1 MSDSTAVKS
10 LRIPVFDGKVQNYQ
24 VWVTRFRAYAGVFGF
39 AAALIEGG
47 EINLP
52 TTEETEVDETSDT
65 DAPIR
70 AAKKRNAVAMA
81 NLTMAFTTDE
91 AMSLVYDA
99 ASTDWPAGLAWK
111 IMLAMKKKYQP
122 DDTISR
128 VELRRQLNSVAMKRN
143 EDPATLFEQL
153 SGIKNRYN
161 TTSTRISTE
170 ELLAVI
176 IDSAHEDYQSV
187 LTSEQRRLGTA
198 ITMGDLQSA
207 MNQQWRATHGGA
219 HNKND
224 GVEEMNLSAFNGEC
238 YKCGKQGHRA
248 NDCKSKGKG
257 RGKMNGKSGQKF
269 KGECFHCGK
278 KGHRE
283 TDCWQKDKNSKKR
296 PDGYNKPGQESGLA
310 SGDGLEYEYL
320 LCGVEQQW
328 VEVDHEDSCNGSV
341 GEELLGDMHEFV
353 LGSIAF
359 ATDQRM
365 LNDPNVWI
373 ADTGASTHSTPHG
386 IGMSNC
392 KGGSV
397 KDSIMIGD
405 GSSVRASKVG

>member
-143 EDPATLFEQL
+143 EDPATLF
-153 SGIKNRYN
+153 K
-161 TTSTRISTE
+161 
-170 ELLAVI
+170 
-176 IDSAHEDYQSV
+176 
-187 LTSEQRRLGTA
+187 
-198 ITMGDLQSA
+198 
-207 MNQQWRATHGGA
+207 
-219 HNKND
+219 
-224 GVEEMNLSAFNGEC
+224 
-238 YKCGKQGHRA
+238 
-248 NDCKSKGKG
+248 
-257 RGKMNGKSGQKF
+257 
-269 KGECFHCGK
+269 
-278 KGHRE
+278 
-283 TDCWQKDKNSKKR
+283 
-296 PDGYNKPGQESGLA
+296 
-310 SGDGLEYEYL
+310 
-320 LCGVEQQW
+320 
-328 VEVDHEDSCNGSV
+328 
-341 GEELLGDMHEFV
+341 
-353 LGSIAF
+353 
-359 ATDQRM
+359 
-365 LNDPNVWI
+365 
-373 ADTGASTHSTPHG
+373 
-386 IGMSNC
+386 
-392 KGGSV
+392 
-397 KDSIMIGD
+397 
-405 GSSVRASKVG
+405 